1 MAVKI
6 RLTRL
11 GKTHAPVYRIIA
23 IDSRK
28 KRDGEALENLGT
40 YNPLTKKLVQYHS
53 DRIEHWL
60 SKGAILSDS
69 VARLRKIA
77 KKNQPAVV
85 AQEVAPVVVE
95 AEAKPAKKAA
105 AKKTTKKASA
115 E

>member
-6 RLTRL
+6 RFTRL

-53 DRIEHWL
+53 DRVEYWI
-60 SKGAILSDS
+60 SKGAVLSDS

-77 KKNQPAVV
+77 KKNQSAV
-85 AQEVAPVVVE
+85 AQEAAPVEVE
-95 AEAKPAKKAA
+95 AKSAKKTA

>member
-6 RLTRL
+6 RFTRL

-28 KRDGEALENLGT
+28 KRDGEALEHLGT

-53 DRIEHWL
+53 DRIEYWL
-60 SKGAILSDS
+60 SKGAILTDS
-69 VARLRKIA
+69 VARLRKMY
-77 KKNQPAVV
+77 KKNQPVV
-85 AQEVAPVVVE
+85 AVE
-95 AEAKPAKKAA
+95 AAAVEVEAKPAKKTAV
-105 AKKTTKKASA
+105 KKTTKKASA

>member
-28 KRDGEALENLGT
+28 QRDGKALENLGT
-40 YNPLTKKLVQYHS
+40 YNPLTKKFVQYHS
-53 DRIEHWL
+53 DRVEYWL

-77 KKNQPAVV
+77 KKNQPVV
-85 AQEVAPVVVE
+85 AQEAT
-95 AEAKPAKKAA
+95 AETEKPA
-105 AKKTTKKASA
+105 AKKTASSSKAKTTKKVAA

>member
-77 KKNQPAVV
+77 KKNQAVV
-85 AQEVAPVVVE
+85 APEVAPVAVE
-95 AEAKPAKKAA
+95 VEAKPAKKTA

>member
-53 DRIEHWL
+53 DRVEYWI
-60 SKGAILSDS
+60 SKGAVLADS

-77 KKNQPAVV
+77 KKNQSVV
-85 AQEVAPVVVE
+85 AQEVAPVEVE
-95 AEAKPAKKAA
+95 KKPAKKPA

>member
-77 KKNQPAVV
+77 KKNQAVV
-85 AQEVAPVVVE
+85 APEVAVVE
-95 AEAKPAKKAA
+95 VEAKPAKKTA

>member
-6 RLTRL
+6 RFTRL

-53 DRIEHWL
+53 DRIEYWL
-60 SKGAILSDS
+60 SKGAILTDS
-69 VARLRKIA
+69 VARLRKMY
-77 KKNQPAVV
+77 KKNQPVV
-85 AQEVAPVVVE
+85 AVEVAAVE
-95 AEAKPAKKAA
+95 VEAKPAKKTAV
-105 AKKTTKKASA
+105 KKTTKKASA